1 MLAAVPASACQSG
14 HGLWHSRAT
23 SHSGTWRSSAVDS
36 GLQAPLIDPAAS
48 GSCGC
53 RTCMPR
59 SAGCPTLGMCAWDLQ
74 RTPARLSALQQ
85 AVLQAWHR
93 CTTNASRWVSGLQA
107 NSCEPG
113 QQCASPGLSAR
124 RSMSGAGC
132 HPCLHSLRALCVCS
146 GLLAAEL
153 TACCC
158 TAAAPAHRALEKAGS
173 ACKLGIATDWTSLN
187 TRTLQM
193 CSAAMVDNDGAQP
206 CVLRLCRVPL
216 QSAPSFCRSQT
227 AAWCRMARWRLE
239 WS

>member
-14 HGLWHSRAT
+14 HGLWHSKAT
-23 SHSGTWRSSAVDS
+23 SHSGTFGYALFSSLQNPPPADHAASPSLLTWQAWRSSAVDS

-93 CTTNASRWVSGLQA
+93 CTTNASRWVLGLQA
-107 NSCEPG
+107 NSCKPG

-132 HPCLHSLRALCVCS
+132 RPCLHSLRALCVCS
-146 GLLAAEL
+146 GLLADEL

-158 TAAAPAHRALEKAGS
+158 TAAAAAHRALGKAG
-173 ACKLGIATDWTSLN
+173 
-187 TRTLQM
+187 
-193 CSAAMVDNDGAQP
+193 
-206 CVLRLCRVPL
+206 
-216 QSAPSFCRSQT
+216 
-227 AAWCRMARWRLE
+227 
-239 WS
+239 